1 VVLVFG
7 SLFFWLER
15 QRDFLTW
22 GFIDL
27 DCFKESVV
35 ARREI
40 AKMARLQVRKIAN
53 ATRLI
58 YEDVKRSASPLS
70 CFFTESLCN
79 ARSIIRKQVD

>member
-1 VVLVFG
+1 M
-7 SLFFWLER
+7 
-15 QRDFLTW
+15 DAILTW

-27 DCFKESVV
+27 DCFKESVA

-40 AKMARLQVRKIAN
+40 AKMVRLQVRKIAN

-70 CFFTESLCN
+70 CFFFSCINLTESLCN
-79 ARSIIRKQVD
+79 ARPIIRKQVD